1 MIKAAVYGRL
11 GADPV
16 ERKTRNGK
24 DMATA
29 SLAVNVARYDEDEDT
44 LWVSV
49 AAFGKSADVLLRHVK
64 GDLVAVMG
72 QLTRRRYADR
82 NGEEKEGWSLTV
94 DAIVSAR
101 PLRAPCAQ
109 GAADD
114 AQSRNNRAGIPTLA
128 TRVPS
133 TIRSASD
140 HGRARV
146 DQGVC
151 RRLVGFLRPAARA

>member
-16 ERKTRNGK
+16 ERKTHNGK
-24 DMATA
+24 DTATA
-29 SLAVNVARYDEDEDT
+29 SLAVNVARHDEDEDT

-64 GDLVAVMG
+64 GDVVAVMG
-72 QLTRRRYADR
+72 QLTSRRYADR

-101 PLRAPCAQ
+101 TV
-109 GAADD
+109 
-114 AQSRNNRAGIPTLA
+114 RAGGRRRA
-128 TRVPS
+128 ESKKSRGH
-133 TIRSASD
+133 SD
-140 HGRARV
+140 AG
-146 DQGVC
+146 DP
-151 RRLVGFLRPAARA
+151 RPFDDPIGI

>member
-11 GADPV
+11 GADLV
-16 ERKTRNGK
+16 ERKTRNGN

-49 AAFGKSADVLLRHVK
+49 AVFGTSADVLLRHVK

-101 PLRAPCAQ
+101 TVRAGGGRRRAESK
-109 GAADD
+109 
-114 AQSRNNRAGIPTLA
+114 QSRGH
-128 TRVPS
+128 S
-133 TIRSASD
+133 DASD
-140 HGRARV
+140 P
-146 DQGVC
+146 
-151 RRLVGFLRPAARA
+151 RPFDPIGI